1 MPVETDDDR
10 LVFVDP
16 DDFGV
21 AVTYMPAAGGG
32 ATFNALFGRPSI
44 DFALGEIV
52 AVDRDPWLTCRS
64 SDVPSAAS
72 GGDVG
77 DTVTIAGETWRV
89 VAIKPDGSGMT
100 RIDLGK

>member
-1 MPVETDDDR
+1 MPVETDADR

-21 AVTYMPAAGGG
+21 VVTYTPAGGG
-32 ATFNALFGRPSI
+32 GASFNALFNRPSI
-44 DFALGEIV
+44 DFAVGEV
-52 AVDRDPWLTCRS
+52 AAVDRDPWLTCRS
-64 SDVPSAAS
+64 SDVPAGAR

-77 DTVTIAGETWRV
+77 DTVTVASETWRV

>member
-21 AVTYMPAAGGG
+21 EAIYVTAAAVS
-32 ATFNALFGRPSI
+32 ATLNVLFNRPSI
-44 DFALGEIV
+44 DFALGEAG

-64 SDVPSAAS
+64 SDVPSGAL

-77 DTVTIAGETWRV
+77 DTVTVASETWRV